1 MKFSRIAT
9 IITLSAIITAMPIFS
24 VITPAAKTV
33 DIDGDGSVGISD
45 ATEIQKVIAG
55 INEPSGNFYEIADVD
70 EDGYVDINDV
80 TYIQKFIAGLIDE
93 EPSTEP
99 TSEPSTE
106 PTSEPSTE
114 PTSEPLT
121 EPTSEPSTE
130 PTSEPS
136 TEPTSEPSTEPTT
149 SVIYPSSLSLNK
161 TDITL
166 GKGEEFVLI
175 AACDVENYICT
186 FVSDDSSVA
195 EVTDEGV
202 ISAVSEGTAMIVCS
216 TENGL
221 TATCSVTV
229 KPMAT
234 SVSLNKSSL
243 TLGVGEQFD
252 LDSSIESGTAA
263 YHRYFYSDNPD
274 IASVEKAG
282 GLVTAKASGTAT
294 ISCVMNN
301 GKSAKC
307 EITIKPMATSV
318 SLNKSSLT
326 LGVGEQFDLDSSIE
340 SGTAAYHRYF
350 YSDNPDIASVEKAGG
365 LVTAKASGT
374 ATISCVMNNGKSAKC
389 EITIKPMATSVS
401 LNKSSLTLG
410 VGEQFDLD
418 SSIESGTAAY
428 HRYFYSDN
436 PNIASVEKAGGLV
449 TAKAVGTAKISVQMN
464 NGIKA
469 VCVITVKNAPDKIYL
484 NKTELAMYVGE
495 TFDLDSSLP
504 KNTAAYNIKYTSNNP
519 DVASVKAAG
528 GIVTANNY
536 GKAVITATAFNGKKV
551 SCSVFVMPKSK
562 KITNVPLVNQSKLP
576 TGCETC
582 SATMMLKFYGYSVS
596 ETAFADN
603 YLVKRNLTASNGIL
617 YGPDPNSAFIGN
629 PYYSNGFG
637 VYAPAM
643 AKFMNNYFA
652 DNKNKH
658 KARLLEGK
666 SLDMLCAEY
675 ISNGQP
681 VMVWATINM
690 RGSYKTSSWI
700 VNYADENAKYPK
712 GSTYTWIA
720 NEHCLVLTGYDSEY
734 YYFNDP
740 WTNERTKYSRSLVET
755 RYAEL
760 GKQAI
765 AVVKN

>member
-1 MKFSRIAT
+1 MKFLRIAT
-9 IITLSAIITAMPIFS
+9 IITLSSIIAVMPIFS
-24 VITPAAKTV
+24 AITSAAKAV

-45 ATEIQKVIAG
+45 ATEIQKVLAG
-55 INEPSGNFYEIADVD
+55 INEPSDNFYDIADVD
-70 EDGYVDINDV
+70 EDGLVDIDDV
-80 TYIQKFIAGLIDE
+80 TYIQKFLAGLSDE
-93 EPSTEP
+93 DPSTEP
-99 TSEPSTE
+99 TSD
-106 PTSEPSTE
+106 
-114 PTSEPLT
+114 
-121 EPTSEPSTE
+121 
-130 PTSEPS
+130 
-136 TEPTSEPSTEPTT
+136 PSTEPTT
-149 SVIYPSSLSLNK
+149 IVIYPSSLSLNK
-161 TDITL
+161 KDITL
-166 GKGEEFVLI
+166 GKGEEFILI
-175 AACDVENYICT
+175 ADCDVENCIFT
-186 FVSDDSSVA
+186 FVSENSSVA
-195 EVTDEGV
+195 EVTDEGI
-202 ISAVSEGTAMIVCS
+202 ISAVSEGTANIVCS
-216 TENGL
+216 TANGL
-221 TATCSVTV
+221 TATCLVTV

-252 LDSSIESGTAA
+252 LDSRIEDGTAA
-263 YHRYFYSDNPD
+263 YHRYFYSDSPD
-274 IASVEKAG
+274 IVSVKRAG
-282 GLVTAKASGTAT
+282 GLVTAKS
-294 ISCVMNN
+294 
-301 GKSAKC
+301 
-307 EITIKPMATSV
+307 
-318 SLNKSSLT
+318 
-326 LGVGEQFDLDSSIE
+326 
-340 SGTAAYHRYF
+340 
-350 YSDNPDIASVEKAGG
+350 
-365 LVTAKASGT
+365 
-374 ATISCVMNNGKSAKC
+374 
-389 EITIKPMATSVS
+389 
-401 LNKSSLTLG
+401 
-410 VGEQFDLD
+410 
-418 SSIESGTAAY
+418 
-428 HRYFYSDN
+428 
-436 PNIASVEKAGGLV
+436 
-449 TAKAVGTAKISVQMN
+449 VGTTKIRVQMN

-528 GIVTANNY
+528 GIVTANDY

-562 KITNVPLVNQSKLP
+562 KINNVPLVNQNKLP

-582 SATMMLKFYGYSVS
+582 SATMLLKFYGYSIS
-596 ETAFADN
+596 ETKFADD
-603 YLVKRNLTASNGIL
+603 YLVKRNLSVSNGNL
-617 YGPDPNSAFIGN
+617 YGPDPNSAFIGS

-658 KARLLEGK
+658 KAGLLEGK
-666 SLDMLCAEY
+666 SLEMLCAEY

-690 RGSYKTSSWI
+690 SGSYKTSSWI

-712 GSTYTWIA
+712 GSTYTWTA

-740 WTNERTKYSRSLVET
+740 WTNQRTKYSRSLVDT

-760 GKQAI
+760 GRQAI

>member
-229 KPMAT
+229 
-234 SVSLNKSSL
+234 
-243 TLGVGEQFD
+243 
-252 LDSSIESGTAA
+252 
-263 YHRYFYSDNPD
+263 
-274 IASVEKAG
+274 
-282 GLVTAKASGTAT
+282 
-294 ISCVMNN
+294 
-301 GKSAKC
+301 
-307 EITIKPMATSV
+307 KPMATSV

>member
-55 INEPSGNFYEIADVD
+55 INEPSGNFYGIADVD

-106 PTSEPSTE
+106 PS
-114 PTSEPLT
+114 SEPL
-121 EPTSEPSTE
+121 TE

-175 AACDVENYICT
+175 ATCDVENYICT

-202 ISAVSEGTAMIVCS
+202 ISAVSEGTAIIVCS

-229 KPMAT
+229 
-234 SVSLNKSSL
+234 
-243 TLGVGEQFD
+243 
-252 LDSSIESGTAA
+252 
-263 YHRYFYSDNPD
+263 
-274 IASVEKAG
+274 
-282 GLVTAKASGTAT
+282 
-294 ISCVMNN
+294 
-301 GKSAKC
+301 
-307 EITIKPMATSV
+307 
-318 SLNKSSLT
+318 
-326 LGVGEQFDLDSSIE
+326 
-340 SGTAAYHRYF
+340 
-350 YSDNPDIASVEKAGG
+350 
-365 LVTAKASGT
+365 
-374 ATISCVMNNGKSAKC
+374 
-389 EITIKPMATSVS
+389 KPMATSVS

-562 KITNVPLVNQSKLP
+562 KITNVPLVNQNKLP

-712 GSTYTWIA
+712 GSTYTWTA